1 MRLSA
6 SILLALMIVID
17 SAYSQEGIAPNIREA
32 ARTTMDAI
40 YQMPNVKL
48 TFKEMEKKVRR
59 NLDTGIPKEV
69 VSVITS
75 TTTVLIQGKV
85 STYPIKHMDIHVEDN
100 IRIRPNI
107 EYDIKNRS
115 VVSNINT
122 NITW

>member
-1 MRLSA
+1 
-6 SILLALMIVID
+6 
-17 SAYSQEGIAPNIREA
+17 
-32 ARTTMDAI
+32 
-40 YQMPNVKL
+40 
-48 TFKEMEKKVRR
+48 MEKKVRR